1 MATNSEKLFSVTIF
15 GYRKPGL
22 DEDFYHNYVSQTH
35 ANHLKDLLIK
45 NKIVSYHMQHNST
58 KGRALLDQIFPSIP
72 SEKVDESDCIVQ
84 IVFRSIDDYVK
95 VKNEEKY
102 KSVVNPDHDVFSDP
116 SKTKFVT
123 GWFEF
128 HVADGQA
135 V

>member
-58 KGRALLDQIFPSIP
+58 KGRALLDQIFPSIS